1 MRAGSQEAVKDVVR
15 NLASV
20 LGEES
25 SQSSQQRSDTIGLG
39 YLKNL
44 AAVLRTDWAW
54 GCGIRDWLG
63 SYYSNSSERWWLG
76 PG

>member
-1 MRAGSQEAVKDVVR
+1 MRAGSQEALKDIVR
-15 NLASV
+15 TLASV

-54 GCGIRDWLG
+54 GCGIRETG
-63 SYYSNSSERWWLG
+63 
-76 PG
+76 